1 MRYIRVRGGQRLR
14 LRTAYVTPARVG
26 VGVRSPPGF
35 VVLVVVVVR
44 QGGPAFLVNAQGEAT
59 AEGALP
65 FWCSP
70 ATRFLKRSP
79 PE

>member
-1 MRYIRVRGGQRLR
+1 MRGGQRLR

-35 VVLVVVVVR
+35 VVVHVR

-65 FWCSP
+65 FCG
-70 ATRFLKRSP
+70 TTGVRFLKL
-79 PE
+79 

>member
-1 MRYIRVRGGQRLR
+1 MRGGQRLR

-26 VGVRSPPGF
+26 VGVRWPPGF
-35 VVLVVVVVR
+35 VVVLLLLLVR

-65 FWCSP
+65 FCG
-70 ATRFLKRSP
+70 TTGVRFLKCSP